1 MSKSFKV
8 PANVR
13 KEAQKGLDLRK
24 EHSRGGLSTKEA
36 GEIGIG
42 SGVQR
47 AVNLVQG
54 SVPYETIKRMLAFFN
69 RHKAYKK
76 YHKAEPPTNS
86 YISWLLWGGDAG
98 YSWVKKIV
106 KEQEN
111 VKKGSFLALSLFGD
125 DYPSDQ
131 PLTFS
136 SLVQQ
141 AQEQEQGLEL
151 TAEDAQRLHETDPLV
166 FTPRVEVTDDVAST
180 VKKALKV
187 RKKGNNSKARKLALA
202 IRRNHLDKLD
212 LSLIESCLDGIGT
225 DDEDAVLDGLLVGGV
240 AMIESLEKAIPE
252 KYLQGLKGKERKQRE
267 KEIEARKESDK
278 VDYSPL
284 AGDEDAETKPSKYTK
299 TQIASK
305 IRAEIKEQGKDEFI
319 RASAKVSGVSKKIL
333 EQVYD
338 RGLKAW
344 ATSGHRVGATAQ
356 QWAKARVYS
365 FLSGGK
371 TTKTADKDLFKLTK
385 EK

>member
-54 SVPYETIKRMLAFFN
+54 SVPYETVKRMLAFFN

-76 YHKAEPPTNS
+76 YHKVEPPSNS

-98 YSWVKKIV
+98 YAWVKKIV

-141 AQEQEQGLEL
+141 AQE
-151 TAEDAQRLHETDPLV
+151 
-166 FTPRVEVTDDVAST
+166 
-180 VKKALKV
+180 
-187 RKKGNNSKARKLALA
+187 
-202 IRRNHLDKLD
+202 
-212 LSLIESCLDGIGT
+212 
-225 DDEDAVLDGLLVGGV
+225 
-240 AMIESLEKAIPE
+240 
-252 KYLQGLKGKERKQRE
+252 
-267 KEIEARKESDK
+267 
-278 VDYSPL
+278 
-284 AGDEDAETKPSKYTK
+284 
-299 TQIASK
+299 
-305 IRAEIKEQGKDEFI
+305 
-319 RASAKVSGVSKKIL
+319 
-333 EQVYD
+333 
-338 RGLKAW
+338 
-344 ATSGHRVGATAQ
+344 
-356 QWAKARVYS
+356 
-365 FLSGGK
+365 
-371 TTKTADKDLFKLTK
+371 
-385 EK
+385 